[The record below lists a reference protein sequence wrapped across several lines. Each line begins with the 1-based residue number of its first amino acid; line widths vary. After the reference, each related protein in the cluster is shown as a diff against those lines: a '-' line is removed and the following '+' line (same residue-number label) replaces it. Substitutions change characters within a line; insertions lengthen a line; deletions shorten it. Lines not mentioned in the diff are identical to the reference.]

1 MGLAS
6 HGHLAKASSL
16 CGACREVCPADIDLP
31 TMLLRVRRDYAQQ
44 VPQAWWLRAAM
55 GAYAWAASGRR
66 RFGLALQALA
76 WGMRLLPARA
86 GWVTAL
92 PGPLRSWTSTRHFP
106 AFQPRAF
113 HRRVRH
119 LDLAARSVGRAAA
132 DKSPTRPLPRPIEDE
147 DLVAR
152 FQRELEA
159 VGGEVHRVPASSLSA
174 ALANTVQALGASQV
188 FLAGQAGGLL
198 PGIPG
203 LEEEL
208 RHRSPV
214 RWFAGSETRLECA
227 SIEQAATSV
236 GVTAA
241 VAALADTGTIVV
253 ASGPQGAQD
262 ASLLP
267 NAHVAVLSAQ
277 DIFPSLTDWLERGG
291 RSLLAERSSV
301 TLITGPS
308 RTADIEMTLTI
319 GVHGPA
325 RLIVLVCDSTPQTP
339 REPRP

>member
-1 MGLAS
+1 
-6 HGHLAKASSL
+6 
-16 CGACREVCPADIDLP
+16 
-31 TMLLRVRRDYAQQ
+31 MLLRVRRDYAQQ
-44 VPQAWWLRAAM
+44 IPRAWRLRAAM
-55 GAYAWAASGRR
+55 RAFAWVASGRR
-66 RFGLALQALA
+66 RFGLALRALA

-86 GWVTAL
+86 GWATAL
-92 PGPLRSWTSTRHFP
+92 PGALNSWTSTRHFP
-106 AFQPRAF
+106 AIQPRAF
-113 HRRVRH
+113 RRRVRR
-119 LDLAARSVGRAAA
+119 LDLAAKSAGRAAA
-132 DKSPTRPLPRPIEDE
+132 DESPTRPLPRPIEDE

-159 VGGEVHRVPASSLSA
+159 VGGEVQRVPASSLSA
-174 ALANTVQALGASQV
+174 ALANAVKAVGASQV
-188 FLAGQAGGLL
+188 FLAWQPEGLL
-198 PGIPG
+198 PGMQSV
-203 LEEEL
+203 EEDL
-208 RHRSPV
+208 RRRTTARFFS
-214 RWFAGSETRLECA
+214 GGETRLEC
-227 SIEQAATSV
+227 STIEQAAASV

-267 NAHVAVLSAQ
+267 GAHVAVLSTQ

-319 GVHGPA
+319 GVHGPS
-325 RLIVLVCDSTPQTP
+325 RLIVMVCDGAAQAP
-339 REPRP
+339 REPRL